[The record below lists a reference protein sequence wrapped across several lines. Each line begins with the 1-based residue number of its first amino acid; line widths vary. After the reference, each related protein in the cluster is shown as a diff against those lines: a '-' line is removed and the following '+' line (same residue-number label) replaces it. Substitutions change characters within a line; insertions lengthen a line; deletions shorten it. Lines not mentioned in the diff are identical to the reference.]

1 VYLIDTNIF
10 LEVMLSRRRKD
21 ESKRLLRLLRDGKVK
36 GVVTDFTIH
45 SIIVLL
51 DSLRRLDKLE
61 IFLSSIRA
69 YKGLYV
75 YPTSIIEEIR
85 AVKISREKGLDMD
98 DAIQYSAAL
107 TIGAEAIVSFD
118 KDFDGLEIPRMEPRD
133 IVSR

>member
-1 VYLIDTNIF
+1 MIQSIF

-21 ESKRLLRLLRDGKVK
+21 ESKKLLELLRDGKVK

-51 DSLRRLDKLE
+51 DNLRRLDGLE
-61 IFLSSIRA
+61 VFLSSIRA
-69 YKGLYV
+69 YKRLYI

-85 AVKISREKGLDMD
+85 AVKIAREKGLDMD
-98 DAIQYSAAL
+98 DAIQYSVAL

-118 KDFDGLEIPRMEPRD
+118 RDFDGLDIPRMEPRD
-133 IVSR
+133 IILR